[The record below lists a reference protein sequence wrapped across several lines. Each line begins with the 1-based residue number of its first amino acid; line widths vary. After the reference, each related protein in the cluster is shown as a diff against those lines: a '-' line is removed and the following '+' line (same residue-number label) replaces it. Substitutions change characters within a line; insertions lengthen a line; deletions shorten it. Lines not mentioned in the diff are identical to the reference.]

1 MAMKKLVIGILAH
14 VDAGKTTLS
23 EAVLY
28 HGGSIRKMGRVDNK
42 DAFLD
47 TYALERDRGITI
59 FSKQA
64 LFRLGDIQVTL
75 LDTPGHVDFSA
86 EMERTLQVLDY
97 AVLVINGADGVQG
110 HTRTLWRLLAEY
122 GVPVF
127 LFINKMDQ
135 LKAGKEMLLQQLK
148 QRLHGECT
156 DFTHTDTEEFY
167 ENVAVADERTLEIFL
182 ENGSVGDEEIQRL
195 VRRRK
200 IFPCFF
206 GSALKNEGVG
216 EFLQGLC
223 RFVQVPV
230 YGREFAAK
238 VFKIGRDAQ
247 GNRLTF
253 LKVTGG
259 MLRTKAALRG
269 RTGTEEW
276 EEKIHQ
282 IRIYSGEKYNAAE
295 EVSAGD
301 VCAVLGLSKTYA
313 GEGLGAE
320 KEGFL
325 PVLEPVMTY
334 RMILPEGLDASLFLP
349 KLRQL
354 EEEEPLLHI
363 VWDGERK
370 EIQAKIMGEVQTEVL
385 GSMIQERFGIV
396 VGFGTGNIVYKETIA
411 GSVEG
416 VGHFEP
422 LRHYA
427 EVHLLLEAAEPGCGL
442 KFAADCSE
450 DELDRNWQRLVLT
463 HLEEKEHKGVLT
475 GAPITDMRI
484 TLVAGRAHQKHTE
497 GGDFRQATYRALR
510 QGLMEAQSVLLE
522 PYYDFRLEVP
532 EGMTGRAMTD
542 MEKRSAVFGLPAAEN
557 GMTVLCGKVPAVAML
572 DYQKELAAYTRGV
585 GKLSCTF
592 RGYEPCHN
600 AQEVVESTGYE
611 PERDLENPSGS
622 VFCAHGAGFV
632 VEWDRVKEYMHVESP
647 FPNGPGIAPGWGTEP
662 EDGTKQGAKAG
673 IPDRKRQQEE
683 EKAWLGTEE
692 VDAILDK
699 ACHANRKK
707 AAKSPAGQKDNRSA
721 ATYHYGRQQKPPK
734 KSLRQEEFLLVD
746 GYNIIHAWEDLRE
759 LAAINIDG
767 ARGKLMDILCNY
779 QGVRGIHL
787 IVVFDAY
794 RVQGHETEILDYH
807 NIHVVYTK
815 EAETADQYIEKFAHE
830 NGRRAKVTVVTSDGM
845 EQIIIRGQGCTLI
858 SAREFREE
866 VKRAGE
872 ESYRGYVEKQKEGK
886 QYLLDAET
894 ADRMK
899 GEVGKNVP
907 ERHGKTEP

>member
-28 HGGSIRKMGRVDNK
+28 HGGSIRKMGRVDNG

-64 LFRLGDIQVTL
+64 LFRLGDMQVTL

-110 HTRTLWRLLAEY
+110 HTQTLWRLLAEY

-127 LFINKMDQ
+127 LFVNKTDQ
-135 LKAGKEMLLQQLK
+135 LKAGKELLLGQLK
-148 QRLHGECT
+148 KRLHGECT
-156 DFTHTDTEEFY
+156 DFTDTDTEMFY
-167 ENVAVADERTLEIFL
+167 ENVAVADERTLETFL
-182 ENGSVGDEEIQRL
+182 ESGSVGDAEIQRL
-195 VRRRK
+195 IRKRK

-216 EFLQGLC
+216 EFLQGLR

-230 YGREFAAK
+230 YGEEFAAK
-238 VFKIGRDAQ
+238 VFKIGRDDQ

-259 MLRTKAALRG
+259 TLRTKAALSG
-269 RTGTEEW
+269 RTGTEAW
-276 EEKIHQ
+276 EEKVHQ
-282 IRIYSGEKYNAAE
+282 IRIYSGEKYAAAE

-334 RMILPEGLDASLFLP
+334 RMILPEGLDAALFLP

-363 VWDGERK
+363 VWDGELK

-385 GSMIQERFGIV
+385 GSMIKERFGV
-396 VGFGTGNIVYKETIA
+396 TVGFGAGNIVYKETIA

-427 EVHLLLEAAEPGCGL
+427 EVHLLLEAAEPGSGL
-442 KFAADCSE
+442 KFAANCSE

-463 HLEEKEHKGVLT
+463 HLEEREHKGVLT

-542 MEKRSAVFGLPAAEN
+542 MEKRSAAFGLPAAEN
-557 GMTVLCGKVPAVAML
+557 GMTVLCGKVPAAAMQ
-572 DYQKELAAYTRGV
+572 DYQKELAAYTRGA

-600 AQEVVESTGYE
+600 AKEVVERTGYD

-632 VEWDRVKEYMHVESP
+632 VEWDRVKEYMHVDSP
-647 FPNGPGIAPGWGTEP
+647 FPDGQGTV
-662 EDGTKQGAKAG
+662 
-673 IPDRKRQQEE
+673 PDRGAEEGTGQGSQTGRYGRKKQQEE
-683 EKAWLGTEE
+683 GPAWIGTEE
-692 VDAILDK
+692 VDAILEK

-707 AAKSPAGQKDNRSA
+707 AADSPAGQKGNSSA
-721 ATYHYGRQQKPPK
+721 ATYHYGRTQKTPE
-734 KSLRQEEFLLVD
+734 KSLRQENSLRQEEVLLVD

-759 LAAINIDG
+759 LAAVNIDG

-779 QGVRGIHL
+779 QGVRGISI

-794 RVQGHETEILDYH
+794 RIQGHETEKTCTAMS
-807 NIHVVYTK
+807 TK
-815 EAETADQYIEKFAHE
+815 TK
-830 NGRRAKVTVVTSDGM
+830 
-845 EQIIIRGQGCTLI
+845 
-858 SAREFREE
+858 SA
-866 VKRAGE
+866 
-872 ESYRGYVEKQKEGK
+872 S
-886 QYLLDAET
+886 
-894 ADRMK
+894 
-899 GEVGKNVP
+899 
-907 ERHGKTEP
+907 